1 MSHCDTFEAARCRL
15 PDRRPSTTSRIAAG
29 GIEAHATV
37 GRDPASGEPREI
49 FLRPTGGSRTGSTV
63 DHLVDDVAVVI
74 SVALQH
80 GVPAQALASSA
91 GRLGE
96 FDEAGR
102 YRELGPA
109 SIVGAALELIATEE
123 GA

>member
-1 MSHCDTFEAARCRL
+1 MTPRRHRL
-15 PDRRPSTTSRIAAG
+15 PTRRPSSTSRIAAG

-37 GRDPASGEPREI
+37 GRDPRSGAPREI
-49 FLRPTGGSRTGSTV
+49 FMRPTGGSRAGSAV
-63 DHLVDDVAVVI
+63 DHLVDDAAVVI

-80 GVPAQALASSA
+80 GVPAEALSRSV
-91 GRLGE
+91 GRRGE

-109 SIVGAALELIATEE
+109 SIVGAALELIAAE
-123 GA
+123 GEGG